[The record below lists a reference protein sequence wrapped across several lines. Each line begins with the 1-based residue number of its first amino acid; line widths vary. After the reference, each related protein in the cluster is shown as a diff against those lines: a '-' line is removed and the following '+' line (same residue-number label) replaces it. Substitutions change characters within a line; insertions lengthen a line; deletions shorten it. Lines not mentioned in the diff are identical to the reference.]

1 MKVTSIDRTTSAGV
15 SAQPKIL
22 STVHVAIADASGGA
36 IFAQLGF
43 DNGQVTSDKE
53 FTAWTIEF

>member
-22 STVHVAIADASGGA
+22 STTHVAIADACDA
-36 IFAQLGF
+36 IFVQIGF
-43 DNGQVTSDKE
+43 DNGQVTSDNSGC
-53 FTAWTIEF
+53 

>member
-1 MKVTSIDRTTSAGV
+1 MGTSIDRTTSAGV

-22 STVHVAIADASGGA
+22 STAHVAIADASSGA

-43 DNGQVTSDKE
+43 DNGQV
-53 FTAWTIEF
+53 